1 MNIFFRLGFVAD
13 PYPRSI
19 IRTETITST
28 SPTTSRPLFRCNT
41 KEETYDQ
48 IVEFVQML
56 FFKHLLV
63 SPKERKIVM
72 VESVL
77 CPTEIRE
84 IFAKV
89 LFRHFDVAAILHVP
103 SHLVILA
110 TLAVETALVV
120 DLGNKEATVVPVYS
134 GVQVVRA
141 WQAQPLAAEA
151 VHEEIRRQL
160 VDSGVSVELLTDE
173 TVEEVKTRLCFVTTR
188 ERALKHEKN
197 ETVAPPPDVAYP
209 INGQEIIVIPG
220 KVRETVYEVLFADDN
235 DHLSLPHII
244 LSAVKACTA
253 DTRKQ
258 LLENV
263 VLVGGTAM
271 ALGLV
276 ARLQQELT
284 ILLKSEPYKHHL
296 ICDSIKFHS
305 VPAKEN
311 SAAW

>member
-1 MNIFFRLGFVAD
+1 MAD

-28 SPTTSRPLFRCNT
+28 SPTTSKTLFQCKT
-41 KEETYDQ
+41 KAEIYDQ
-48 IVEFVQML
+48 IVDFVQML

-110 TLAVETALVV
+110 TLAIETAVVV
-120 DLGNKEATVVPVYS
+120 DLGFKEATVVPIYS
-134 GVQVVRA
+134 GVQIVHA

-151 VHEEIRRQL
+151 IHKEIRRQL
-160 VDSGVSVELLTDE
+160 IENGISEELLTNE
-173 TVEEVKTRLCFVTTR
+173 TVEEIKSRLCFVTTR
-188 ERALKHEKN
+188 ERALKYENN

-209 INGQEIIVIPG
+209 INGKEIINIPG
-220 KVRETVYEVLFADDN
+220 KVRETIYEILFVDDN

-244 LSAVKACTA
+244 LNAIKCCTG

-258 LLENV
+258 LLENI
-263 VLVGGTAM
+263 VLVGGTSM

-276 ARLQQELT
+276 SRLQQELT
-284 ILLKSEPYKHHL
+284 ILLKNDLYKNYL
-296 ICDSIKFHS
+296 ICDSIKFHI